1 MPNVYDAGSSAVPV
15 QGLLIQMGNGQSPET
30 FITVANISK
39 MTEPFKAKVVDVTNV
54 SNIWM
59 QQIPTTLSIGDL
71 ALDLFWVMEDPT
83 LNNSLLGLR
92 YAFANKILK
101 DVQIIYPDGNLS
113 TDAFKAYVTQYSVTG
128 AVNGVFTASIILS
141 GTGTPS
147 LV

>member
-1 MPNVYDAGSSAVPV
+1 MSNVYDAGSSAVPV
-15 QGLLIQMGNGQSPET
+15 QGLLIQMGNGSSPET
-30 FITVANISK
+30 FVTVANISK

-83 LNNSLLGLR
+83 LNNSINGLR

-101 DVQIIYPDGNLS
+101 DVQIIYPDGNMS

>member
-1 MPNVYDAGSSAVPV
+1 MSYGAGSSSVPV
-15 QGLLIQMGNGQSPET
+15 QGLLIQMGNGSSPET
-30 FITVANISK
+30 FTTVANISK

-59 QQIPTTLSIGDL
+59 QQIPTTLAIGDL

-83 LNNSLLGLR
+83 LNNSVLGLR
-92 YAFANKILK
+92 YAFANKVLK
-101 DVQIIYPDGNLS
+101 DVRIIYPDGNLS
-113 TDAFKAYVTQYSVTG
+113 TDAFQAYVTQYSVTG